1 MKWCKQSYKRG
12 YVDGMYELKDTLLEE
27 INEIYILEETNYYN
41 GGRQDKVVQGWVECL
56 KMFQRIL
63 ANKERK

>member
-12 YVDGMYELKDTLLEE
+12 YIDGIYESKNQLLEE

-41 GGRQDKVVQGWVECL
+41 GDRQDKVVQGWVECL
-56 KMFQRIL
+56 KMFQSIL
-63 ANKERK
+63 AERR

>member
-41 GGRQDKVVQGWVECL
+41 GNRQDKVVQGWVECL
-56 KMFQRIL
+56 KMFQRVL
-63 ANKERK
+63 ANKEKK